1 MTRPIPVI
9 FNPAARSTK
18 AARRERCIRRLNPA
32 PEMHLTEKPTD
43 ATDIAFRLAT
53 EGSDIV
59 VAAGGDGTMNEVLQ
73 GVCRAN
79 ALKPPGQ
86 PHTALGVLPV
96 GTMNVFALELGLPG
110 KNIQAC
116 WQRIVSGKRQE
127 IDLWM
132 ANDSYF
138 VQLAGIGVD
147 AEIVKATTWEMKKK
161 WGPLSYVI
169 STLRVLREKPATLTV
184 EMEGRPPVHGTLVLT
199 GSGRH
204 YGGPFRVFPEALNN
218 DGLLDVLVFHRV
230 GWSALFQVLAT
241 AIRGRPSGQDGLECF
256 RVPGFKI
263 KSDCDTPME
272 LDGEL
277 SGATPAEFKRA
288 VFPLTVAV

>member
-1 MTRPIPVI
+1 
-9 FNPAARSTK
+9 
-18 AARRERCIRRLNPA
+18 
-32 PEMHLTEKPTD
+32 
-43 ATDIAFRLAT
+43 
-53 EGSDIV
+53 
-59 VAAGGDGTMNEVLQ
+59 
-73 GVCRAN
+73 
-79 ALKPPGQ
+79 
-86 PHTALGVLPV
+86 
-96 GTMNVFALELGLPG
+96 
-110 KNIQAC
+110 
-116 WQRIVSGKRQE
+116 
-127 IDLWM
+127 
-132 ANDSYF
+132 
-138 VQLAGIGVD
+138 
-147 AEIVKATTWEMKKK
+147 MKKK